1 MLPIVYQVFINS
13 KFKSCGHKGKASSF
27 LSEEHVALLMHTAY
41 LMHCSFNGYFLMR
54 SIASVYKWICQ
65 NGIEK
70 EKV

>member
-41 LMHCSFNGYFLMR
+41 LMHCSFNGYFFNAFNSFSLKMDL
-54 SIASVYKWICQ
+54 SKWD
-65 NGIEK
+65 
-70 EKV
+70 